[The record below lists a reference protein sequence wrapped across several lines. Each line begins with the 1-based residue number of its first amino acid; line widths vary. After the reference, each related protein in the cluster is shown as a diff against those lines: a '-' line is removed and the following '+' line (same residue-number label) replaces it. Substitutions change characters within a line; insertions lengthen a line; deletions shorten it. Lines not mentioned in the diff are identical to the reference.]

1 MGNVRFALGGLVV
14 ACFAL
19 AGFVRLL
26 EHYEMHRLAKR
37 DAKRA
42 ANRKDGGAR
51 VR

>member
-1 MGNVRFALGGLVV
+1 MDNVRFALTGGVV

-26 EHYEMHRLAKR
+26 EHYETRRIAKR

-42 ANRKDGGAR
+42 SEFRGGGTT
-51 VR
+51 

>member
-42 ANRKDGGAR
+42 TELKGGGTQ
-51 VR
+51 